1 MNPLSEDY
9 QYKDSYFIIGDLWVP
24 IIILLFV
31 IIAGIFIYKLLR
43 KKEITAVK
51 QTGRK
56 VEKILRLTSLVTI
69 IGKKMIIDDE
79 ESKYRQI
86 EIEWYHGIYFSFLRR
101 RDFLFLPNILKEDS
115 NL

>member
-43 KKEITAVK
+43 KKK
-51 QTGRK
+51 
-56 VEKILRLTSLVTI
+56 
-69 IGKKMIIDDE
+69 
-79 ESKYRQI
+79 
-86 EIEWYHGIYFSFLRR
+86 
-101 RDFLFLPNILKEDS
+101 
-115 NL
+115 